1 MAVVMDIW
9 LDNYGLFIDNL
20 LEVKLVL
27 ADGKT
32 VIASRHKNSQL
43 FWAIRGA
50 GASFG
55 ALLSFNLQAYAMRT
69 PVWGGTPVIGISELQ
84 KVVPFAND
92 LFMVCAFG
100 KHQLLSFIH
109 FCRSEVQSDTLSE
122 PDRHDLGLQG
132 RIS

>member
-1 MAVVMDIW
+1 LAVVMDIW

-69 PVWGGTPVIGISELQ
+69 PV
-84 KVVPFAND
+84 
-92 LFMVCAFG
+92 
-100 KHQLLSFIH
+100 
-109 FCRSEVQSDTLSE
+109 
-122 PDRHDLGLQG
+122 
-132 RIS
+132 